1 MVQHIT
7 AADTSSKEV
16 ANGNALTATGP
27 DKLIVDAGAFLISDN
42 SGDGARLDGSW
53 TAIVNGQVSAL
64 YQFGGGLDFF
74 GPADAMTLTIGRSG
88 DVFGGGAGLFS
99 NEAST
104 VTNFG
109 TIAGI
114 TNAIN
119 VSGKANIANAGKV
132 IGDVVLSSL
141 DDVFTNFIKVG
152 HTIKNGT
159 VSGTIDFGAGTDHFK
174 GGSHAETV
182 SDGSGA
188 DSYKLGGGNDIYLA
202 VGVGSATG
210 ADFVD
215 GGAGHDAYSA
225 DGASF
230 TVLIN
235 LDTKAHEGIAA
246 QTAQGADVGDPGN
259 LDTIVGFEDAFGGS
273 AADLLIGT
281 NGANFLSGREGTDE
295 LIGLKGRDILTGGLD
310 GDTFSFLKLSDSGTT
325 AATRD
330 TITDFHSG
338 VDAINL
344 VDVEDQVGL
353 TFTYIDFQHFHHAK
367 GEVREEFS
375 GGNTIVSLDVNGD
388 RKADFSILLQ
398 GHIVLHATDFD
409 L

>member
-1 MVQHIT
+1 M
-7 AADTSSKEV
+7 
-16 ANGNALTATGP
+16 
-27 DKLIVDAGAFLISDN
+27 
-42 SGDGARLDGSW
+42 
-53 TAIVNGQVSAL
+53 
-64 YQFGGGLDFF
+64 
-74 GPADAMTLTIGRSG
+74 
-88 DVFGGGAGLFS
+88 
-99 NEAST
+99 
-104 VTNFG
+104 
-109 TIAGI
+109 
-114 TNAIN
+114 
-119 VSGKANIANAGKV
+119 
-132 IGDVVLSSL
+132 
-141 DDVFTNFIKVG
+141 FTNFIKVG

-174 GGSHAETV
+174 GGSHAENV

-344 VDVEDQVGL
+344 VDVEDQVGR

-388 RKADFSILLQ
+388 READFSILLQ
-398 GHIVLHATDFD
+398 GHIVLHAPRFRFVA
-409 L
+409 LYRPLLRHAPARRS